1 MNVMLDIMIMLVAYI
16 SAIIVTVTLFTM
28 IKDIRK
34 LIKLMDKEE

>member
-16 SAIIVTVTLFTM
+16 SAIIITVALFAM